1 MKKNLLSTRAH
12 FFLLSLYHRDAEQRI
27 SLPLLHTSFL
37 GTKKRFHHLTTS
49 ENLCKVTPINLVHSR
64 FQMAFSV
71 STKARRG
78 HSTIHIATSRD
89 YDRKKVA
96 AKHEVKLEREHE
108 MLERRMISGVKW
120 SLRAENNNLQQTTTT
135 TNPDRST
142 GSSLNEYLQR
152 EKAKHE
158 NINNAKRMG
167 NERIRRSSINNLP
180 KS

>member
-1 MKKNLLSTRAH
+1 M
-12 FFLLSLYHRDAEQRI
+12 RI
-27 SLPLLHTSFL
+27 FEGDTYQ
-37 GTKKRFHHLTTS
+37 
-49 ENLCKVTPINLVHSR
+49 

-71 STKARRG
+71 STKAPRG

-96 AKHEVKLEREHE
+96 AKHEVKLEREHD

-120 SLRAENNNLQQTTTT
+120 SVRAENNNLQQTTTT
-135 TNPDRST
+135 NPDRSI
-142 GSSLNEYLQR
+142 GSSLDEYLQR
-152 EKAKHE
+152 EKAKQE
-158 NINNAKRMG
+158 NINNAKRTA